1 MSANDTAMF
10 VDVLAKAQSKSN
22 TTVSML
28 GDSFKMVAPIAGAMK
43 YSIQDT
49 AVALG
54 LMANSGIKGSMSGR
68 QLRGVLSSLSKP
80 ASDAAKAIMD
90 DLGLSLTNT
99 DGSMKSLMEVMGDL
113 REGFGKLDEAQQ
125 ITAATTLVGR
135 ESMAGLLAVVNASDE
150 DFNNLAKAIYN
161 SNGAASEMRDIMDD
175 TLHGKWELFM
185 SQVEGVG
192 LKFAEV
198 LVPSVKDGLTT
209 LSNLMEKISNLDS
222 STLEMAFT
230 IGKASIASGVLFKV
244 FGKGTSVL
252 ADVLSGNNKLI
263 KAFDILGKSL
273 GLSKLAM
280 GGMFGAIAIG
290 VPVLIGAIDWISK
303 ADERLTKHNKELTDS
318 VIKGREEIRQTDDLI
333 KQYEETSEN
342 LKVLPPDSTEYAQQK
357 EKLIGLQQELVRV
370 MPESAKLF
378 DEEGNAIADAT
389 DALKEMN
396 KEKAKKVRNESM
408 SFFTDKRNKFDELPN
423 KLKDYERTIKV
434 VKDLNAEMDELSK
447 LNPDDLVGEGVNR
460 GKAGDKLKG
469 KKHNLNNA
477 TKQLQEYETF
487 FEQINTHAEVLRESG
502 QPIPKWIQDTLNE
515 SRKLGES
522 MKYLDEYE
530 GKVDEF
536 TVHISKKTI
545 DDLKLDDDMR
555 MVIEN
560 MESSL
565 KTGSLSMEDFN
576 KSIQLYLGQQ
586 SLDFGGL
593 TSEVDNAMQLF
604 MLQLSKG
611 EISMDQFK
619 NATSI
624 MSMLSSEQ
632 FRNLDDASRTHM
644 TNLLTE
650 LGNGNIG
657 VDEFAINL
665 ISELT
670 NGEVKLQSL
679 AGVSTEKI
687 GELVNNF
694 LSGKMSAQ
702 ELGLAFDMLAQDAT
716 ADISWLTNGAIG
728 KLSELYGKFQ
738 EGGMS
743 ANELKRKIGEAMGWS
758 ESEISSFVNNSNPR
772 IQEAINKFIS
782 GKSSAQEF
790 AKAINGIPDV
800 KKVRVEYEELIKK
813 RVTMYDPQGYS
824 TVDRSAA
831 KPAKASLD
839 ILDETPIPY
848 GLNKERTVQAEN
860 KVNVEESTSY
870 TVAKNTPEY
879 RPTEASDKLR
889 VTTKK
894 REYSFS
900 SYDSSSYKDKE
911 QSEEDLQR
919 KREQLERD
927 ANSAIEK
934 SRNELYRALKNKIE
948 KQKADELSLYDAK
961 IAKIKEEIE
970 LLQDDTEEKTKNLEK
985 IREELALW
993 EKQAASGDNYAK
1005 VQADKLKEQIADIEK
1020 ELKIKDLQNQIADIE
1035 KEKEKVEKDYEI
1047 KLSDEFLYNEANQMI
1062 LRGNMDE
1069 MINLIKEFNPDFSSL
1084 GLLFGQTLAEAIKE
1098 GMIQG
1103 LDGFNY
1109 LKQNGYTGSGSR
1121 SVHSLSSDSGINTY
1135 SDIMPANDFLPN
1147 FSSLSNIKGLGNSRV
1162 ENKTIS
1168 IVNHI
1173 KVDGSKTNEP
1183 LGKQIGKDIA
1193 SVIFEEAR
1201 QRGYNRTLSR

>member
-632 FRNLDDASRTHM
+632 FRNLYDASRTHM

-650 LGNGNIG
+650 LGNCNIG

>member
-1 MSANDTAMF
+1 
-10 VDVLAKAQSKSN
+10 
-22 TTVSML
+22 
-28 GDSFKMVAPIAGAMK
+28 MVAPIAGAMK

-80 ASDAAKAIMD
+80 ASDAAKAIMN

-209 LSNLMEKISNLDS
+209 LSNLMEKIGNLDS

-230 IGKASIASGVLFKV
+230 IGKTSIASGVLFKV

-280 GGMFGAIAIG
+280 GGMFGAITIG

-303 ADERLTKHNKELTDS
+303 ADERLAKHNKELTDS

-342 LKVLPPDSTEYAQQK
+342 LKVLPPDSTEYTQQK
-357 EKLIGLQQELVRV
+357 EKLIELQQELVRV

-378 DEEGNAIADAT
+378 DEEGNAIEDAT

-396 KEKAKKVRNESM
+396 KEKAKKLRNESM
-408 SFFTDKRNKFDELPN
+408 SFFTDKKNKFDELPN

-460 GKAGDKLKG
+460 GKVGDKLKG

-772 IQEAINKFIS
+772 IQEAINKFTS

-790 AKAINGIPDV
+790 ARAINGIPDV

-824 TVDRSAA
+824 PMNGKVTPS
-831 KPAKASLD
+831 KASLD
-839 ILDETPIPY
+839 IPDETPIPY
-848 GLNKERTVQAEN
+848 SLNKERTVQAEN
-860 KVNVEESTSY
+860 KVNVEENTSY
-870 TVAKNTPEY
+870 SVTRNTPTPY
-879 RPTEASDKLR
+879 KTTEVNDKLR
-889 VTTKK
+889 ATTRKK
-894 REYSFS
+894 EYSFS
-900 SYDSSSYKDKE
+900 NYDSSAYKDKE

-919 KREQLERD
+919 KREQLEND

-985 IREELALW
+985 MREELALW
-993 EKQAASGDNYAK
+993 EKQAKTDNYAK

-1020 ELKIKDLQNQIADIE
+1020 ELKLKDLQNQIADIE
-1035 KEKEKVEKDYEI
+1035 KEKEKVEKDYEV

-1069 MINLIKEFNPDFSSL
+1069 MLNLIKSFNPDFSDI
-1084 GLLFGQTLAEAIKE
+1084 GMLFGKTLAQAIKE
-1098 GMIQG
+1098 GLTEG

-1109 LKQNGYTGSGSR
+1109 LKQNGYTGSSSR
-1121 SVHSLSSDSGINTY
+1121 SGYLLSSDSEISTY
-1135 SDIMPANDFLPN
+1135 SDIVPINDFLPN
-1147 FSSLSNIKGLGNSRV
+1147 FSSFSNIKGLGSSKT

-1168 IVNHI
+1168 VVNHI
-1173 KVDGSKTNEP
+1173 KIDGSKTNEP
-1183 LGKQIGKDIA
+1183 IGQKIGSDIS
-1193 SVIFEEAR
+1193 SVIFNEAR
-1201 QRGYNRTLSR
+1201 RNGYNRTLSR

>member
-28 GDSFKMVAPIAGAMK
+28 GDSFKMVAPVAGAMK

-80 ASDAAKAIMD
+80 ASDAAKAIMN

-303 ADERLTKHNKELTDS
+303 ADERLAKHNKELTDS

-790 AKAINGIPDV
+790 ARAINGIPDV

-824 TVDRSAA
+824 PMNGKVTPS
-831 KPAKASLD
+831 KASLD
-839 ILDETPIPY
+839 IPDETPIPY
-848 GLNKERTVQAEN
+848 SLNKERTVQAEN
-860 KVNVEESTSY
+860 KVNVEENTSY
-870 TVAKNTPEY
+870 TVARNTPEY
-879 RPTEASDKLR
+879 KPTEVSDKLR
-889 VTTKK
+889 VTAKK

-970 LLQDDTEEKTKNLEK
+970 LLQDDTKEKTKNLEK
-985 IREELALW
+985 MREELALW

-1005 VQADKLKEQIADIEK
+1005 VQADKLKNQIADIEK

-1109 LKQNGYTGSGSR
+1109 LKQNGYTGSSSR
-1121 SVHSLSSDSGINTY
+1121 SVHSLSSDSGTNTY
-1135 SDIMPANDFLPN
+1135 SDIMPVNDFLPN
-1147 FSSLSNIKGLGNSRV
+1147 LSSFSNVKGLGNSRV

-1168 IVNHI
+1168 VVNHI

-1183 LGKQIGKDIA
+1183 LGKQIGKDIT

-1201 QRGYNRTLSR
+1201 RNGYNRTLSR